1 MPGRRSAK
9 AVPDIDDDAIPAWQR
24 QSMDRSLRVARAR
37 AHARSDRFV
46 AAATELLREKGSTD
60 FTVQEVVERSRMSIR
75 TFYKYFASKEDL
87 MVAVSETVVAR
98 EAVPRLEARIEKH
111 RDPLLR
117 LRAFIEALVELT
129 AETTQPVARML
140 ASHQNRL
147 AESRPA
153 DLARAMRPQLDL
165 LVELIE
171 DFARTRPLGH
181 DLTAETAAR
190 LIHSLVLA
198 ALHARVFGTDGAAEI
213 PARVIWQFCASGIGI
228 PIESP
233 GAQESRTAPRTR
245 RSGGGRATASTKRP
259 RR

>member
-1 MPGRRSAK
+1 MAGRRAAK
-9 AVPDIDDDAIPAWQR
+9 AVPEIDDHAIPAWQR
-24 QSMDRSLRVARAR
+24 QSMDRSLRSARAR

-46 AAATELLREKGSTD
+46 AAATELLREKGTTD

-87 MVAVSETVVAR
+87 MLAVSETVVAR
-98 EAVPRLEARIEKH
+98 EAVPRLTARIEKH

-165 LVELIE
+165 LVELME
-171 DFARTRPLGH
+171 DIARTRPFENG
-181 DLTAETAAR
+181 LTAETAAR
-190 LIHSLVLA
+190 LTHSVVLA
-198 ALHARVFGTDGAAEI
+198 ALHGRVFGTDGEADI
-213 PARVIWQFCASGIGI
+213 PAEAIWQFCASGIGI
-228 PIESP
+228 PIEGPS
-233 GAQESRTAPRTR
+233 ASATTR
-245 RSGGGRATASTKRP
+245 RKR
-259 RR
+259 R